1 MSYFSRLKDI
11 SFIRKCLLFTTHFL
25 GYLNRVIPKKEKQI
39 LFYDSG
45 RGFLDDNTEALYSW
59 MCMHGYDKRYKLV
72 VCVPRET
79 TRLPFSHY
87 EPIGALKGIWA
98 YLRSK
103 YVFYSFG
110 DFRIE
115 PSKKQVVINQWHGT
129 PLKTIGKLTNYSVYA
144 NERLDCFTYVL
155 SASDFFKP
163 ILAKAFGCD
172 ESKVMV
178 LGHTRIDYLF
188 STKEALA
195 CIGIEKG
202 NYKKLFLWMPTFRT
216 SNDGRFHDLG
226 SGENTSLPIAGT
238 YAELELLN
246 RFLIAR
252 KALLV
257 VKVHPLATFKSNKNF
272 SNILVLKNEDTI
284 SRGVRLYELVKE
296 FDALITDYSSIFCD
310 YLVLDRPMA
319 FTLDDMEA
327 YGHNRGFILSD
338 LTNYMPGHHVRT
350 MDDFRA
356 FIDDCIHDKDPY
368 AAERKRVLPF
378 FCKYSDGNNCKRLLE
393 KVHITL

>member
-1 MSYFSRLKDI
+1 
-11 SFIRKCLLFTTHFL
+11 
-25 GYLNRVIPKKEKQI
+25 
-39 LFYDSG
+39 
-45 RGFLDDNTEALYSW
+45 
-59 MCMHGYDKRYKLV
+59 
-72 VCVPRET
+72 
-79 TRLPFSHY
+79 
-87 EPIGALKGIWA
+87 
-98 YLRSK
+98 
-103 YVFYSFG
+103 
-110 DFRIE
+110 
-115 PSKKQVVINQWHGT
+115 
-129 PLKTIGKLTNYSVYA
+129 
-144 NERLDCFTYVL
+144 
-155 SASDFFKP
+155 
-163 ILAKAFGCD
+163 
-172 ESKVMV
+172 
-178 LGHTRIDYLF
+178 
-188 STKEALA
+188 
-195 CIGIEKG
+195 
-202 NYKKLFLWMPTFRT
+202 MPTFRT

-350 MDDFRA
+350 MDDFRLLLMTA
-356 FIDDCIHDKDPY
+356 YMTKIHMQLRESGCYPFSVNIVMGIIVKDY
-368 AAERKRVLPF
+368 LKKYILHFKR
-378 FCKYSDGNNCKRLLE
+378 E
-393 KVHITL
+393 